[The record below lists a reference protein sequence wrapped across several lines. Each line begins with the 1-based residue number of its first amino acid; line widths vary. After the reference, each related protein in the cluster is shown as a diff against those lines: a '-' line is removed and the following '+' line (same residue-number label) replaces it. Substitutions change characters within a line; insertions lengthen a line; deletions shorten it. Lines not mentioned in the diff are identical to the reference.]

1 MTDFLYICLGR
12 LFNLFLMEQMS
23 HPERKISIFIAED
36 QGLLLHSLTHM
47 LNSQPDFEVIGKAL
61 NAQELFR
68 QLETKKP
75 DVILT
80 DIKMPGMTG
89 IELTRVIILKMP
101 WIKIIALTMYVHPQ
115 FIREM
120 LKAGAKGYLSKNCLP
135 DELFQAIRGV
145 FMGKTMFCREISDV
159 LISNLS
165 ITGDEEAANG
175 KTLTSREIELV
186 HLLAAGMSTREIANK
201 LYISEKTV
209 ERHKSNVLKKM
220 KLNNTA
226 QLIRAAVENG
236 LLIS

>member
-89 IELTRVIILKMP
+89 IEMLQLIRRQDTVVPVIVMT
-101 WIKIIALTMYVHPQ
+101 AFGTVENAVDAM
-115 FIREM
+115 
-120 LKAGAKGYLSKNCLP
+120 KAGAADFLVKGQLSAALLERTIRYALERAHSLEALRHSEERYRLLYESNPQPMWVYDRGSL
-135 DELFQAIRGV
+135 AILTV
-145 FMGKTMFCREISDV
+145 ND
-159 LISNLS
+159 
-165 ITGDEEAANG
+165 AAIHHYG
-175 KTLTSREIELV
+175 
-186 HLLAAGMSTREIANK
+186 
-201 LYISEKTV
+201 
-209 ERHKSNVLKKM
+209 
-220 KLNNTA
+220 
-226 QLIRAAVENG
+226 
-236 LLIS
+236 